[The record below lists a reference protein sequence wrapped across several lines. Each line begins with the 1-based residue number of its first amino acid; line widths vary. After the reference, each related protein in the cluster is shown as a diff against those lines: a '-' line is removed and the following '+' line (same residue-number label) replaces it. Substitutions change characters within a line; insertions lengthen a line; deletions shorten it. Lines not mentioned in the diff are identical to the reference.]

1 MLNRRIVLKTAL
13 AASGGILMSETA
25 SGLSATPGQP
35 LVYRDDGTDFSGRI
49 VMPDGAVRGS
59 LVYVPDW
66 YGIYDYPLAEARRF
80 ASLGFAVMVAD
91 VYGAG
96 VRITSDAQATQ
107 ASQFLRDNPR
117 TASRRL
123 QAGVRAFRD
132 VVPQAPFLAAVGF
145 SLGGFCVLEMLTDA
159 PLVHGAVILSGAL
172 GQPGG
177 DYAAIE
183 TPIRFHHGTRDMVAD
198 VARVTKVLAWLEA
211 KGCDCAL
218 TLYAGARHAFTNP
231 NLPSGGD
238 GWLGYDARYAGEAD
252 AATESFLLSLKG

>member
-1 MLNRRIVLKTAL
+1 
-13 AASGGILMSETA
+13 MSETA
-25 SGLSATPGQP
+25 TGLSATPGQP
-35 LVYRDDGTDFSGRI
+35 LAYRDGEIDFSGRI
-49 VMPDGAVRGS
+49 VMPDGTVRGG
-59 LVYVPDW
+59 LIYAPDW

-117 TASRRL
+117 IASRRM
-123 QAGVRAFRD
+123 QAGVRAFRE
-132 VVPQAPFLAAVGF
+132 VIPQAPFLAAVGF

-159 PLVHGAVILSGAL
+159 PMVHGAVILSGAL

-177 DYAAIE
+177 DYAAIA
-183 TPIRFHHGTRDMVAD
+183 TPIRFHHGARDVVAD
-198 VARVTKVLAWLEA
+198 VARVVEVLAWLET

-218 TLYAGARHAFTNP
+218 TLYAGAKHAFTNP

-238 GWLGYDARYAGEAD
+238 GWLGYDARYAEEANT
-252 AATESFLLSLKG
+252 ATESFLLSLKG

>member
-1 MLNRRIVLKTAL
+1 MLNHPTVPATAP
-13 AASGGILMSETA
+13 AASGDILMSETA
-25 SGLSATPGQP
+25 TGQLATSGQP
-35 LVYRDDGTDFSGRI
+35 LVYREGGIDFSGRM
-49 VMPDGAVRGS
+49 VMPDGTVRGG
-59 LVYVPDW
+59 LIYVPDW

-117 TASRRL
+117 TASRRM

-132 VVPQAPFLAAVGF
+132 VVPEAPFLAAVGF
-145 SLGGFCVLEMLTDA
+145 SLGGFCVLEMLRDA

-172 GQPGG
+172 GQPDG

-183 TPIRFHHGTRDMVAD
+183 TPIRFHHGTRDVVAD
-198 VARVTKVLAWLEA
+198 VARVTKIVTWLEA
-211 KGCDCAL
+211 KDCDCAL
-218 TLYAGARHAFTNP
+218 TLYAGAKHAFTNP
-231 NLPSGGD
+231 NLPSDGD
-238 GWLGYDARYAGEAD
+238 GWLGYDARYAGEAN

>member
-1 MLNRRIVLKTAL
+1 
-13 AASGGILMSETA
+13 MSET
-25 SGLSATPGQP
+25 GLPATPGQS
-35 LVYRDDGTDFSGRI
+35 LVYREGGIDFSGRI
-49 VMPDGAVRGS
+49 VMPDGTVRGG
-59 LVYVPDW
+59 LIYAPDW

-117 TASRRL
+117 TASRRM
-123 QAGVRAFRD
+123 QAAVRAFRD
-132 VVPQAPFLAAVGF
+132 VVLEVPFLAAVGF
-145 SLGGFCVLEMLTDA
+145 SLGGFCLLEMLIDA

-172 GQPGG
+172 GQPDG

-183 TPIRFHHGTRDMVAD
+183 TPIRFHHGTRDVLAD
-198 VARVTKVLAWLEA
+198 VVRLTKIVAWLDA

-218 TLYAGARHAFTNP
+218 TLYAGAKHAFTNP
-231 NLPSGGD
+231 NLPSHGD
-238 GWLGYDARYAGEAD
+238 GWLGYDARYAGEAN